1 MLSLTQNIMEL
12 KNTIQNV
19 YNGFLDMIYKKKCL
33 ICGCSKTDD
42 LLCKTCLKDVQF
54 LSCFAHKIYEKIP
67 IYSATIYDKNIKSL
81 IQMLKFKHKKSA
93 SKPLTNILFSYFKK
107 LNLKDDFIIIYPP
120 SFFIKSAQRGY
131 NHMFLIAKEFSKLTG
146 FKVNNKIIIKIKP
159 TKPQYKAKD
168 RRKNIKGSFKI
179 NQKELSKL
187 KNKKLLLIDDIT
199 TSGAT
204 LEEIINCFLKLNF
217 DNITC
222 LTISKTK

>member
-1 MLSLTQNIMEL
+1 
-12 KNTIQNV
+12 
-19 YNGFLDMIYKKKCL
+19 MIYKKKCL

-187 KNKKLLLIDDIT
+187 KDKKLLLIDDIT

>member
-1 MLSLTQNIMEL
+1 MEL
-12 KNTIQNV
+12 KNLTKNI
-19 YNGFLDMIYKKKCL
+19 YNDFLDMIYKKKCL

-54 LSCFAHKIYEKIP
+54 LSYFAHKFYEKIP
-67 IYSATIYDKNIKSL
+67 IYSATIYDKNVKSL

-93 SKPLTNILFSYFKK
+93 AKPLSNILFSYFKK
-107 LNLKDDFIIIYPP
+107 LNLKDDYIIVYPP

-131 NHMFLIAKEFSKLTG
+131 NHMFLIAKEFSKLTD
-146 FKVNNKIIIKIKP
+146 FKINKNLIKKIKP
-159 TKPQYKAKD
+159 TKPQYKVKD

-179 NQKELSKL
+179 NQKELLKL
-187 KNKKLLLIDDIT
+187 KDKKLLLIDDIT

-217 DNITC
+217 NNITC

>member
-1 MLSLTQNIMEL
+1 MEL
-12 KNTIQNV
+12 RKIIPDLYDN
-19 YNGFLDMIYKKKCL
+19 FLNMIYKKKCL

-54 LSCFAHKIYEKIP
+54 LSYFAHKFYNRIP
-67 IYSATIYDKNIKSL
+67 IYSAAIYDKNIKAL

-93 SKPLTNILFSYFKK
+93 SKPLSDILFSYFKK
-107 LNLKDDFIIIYPP
+107 LNLKDDFIIVYPP
-120 SFFIKSAQRGY
+120 SYFIKSAERGY
-131 NHMFLIAKEFSKLTG
+131 NHMFLIAKHFSKLTG
-146 FKVNNKIIIKIKP
+146 FEINKNLIKKIKL

-179 NQKELSKL
+179 NQKELLKL
-187 KNKKLLLIDDIT
+187 KDKKLLLIDDIT

-204 LEEIINCFLKLNF
+204 LEEIINCFLELNF
-217 DNITC
+217 NNITC

>member
-1 MLSLTQNIMEL
+1 
-12 KNTIQNV
+12 
-19 YNGFLDMIYKKKCL
+19 MIYKKKCL

-93 SKPLTNILFSYFKK
+93 SKPLTNILFNYYKK
-107 LNLKDDFIIIYPP
+107 INLKDDFIIIYPP

-159 TKPQYKAKD
+159 TKPKYKVKD

-187 KNKKLLLIDDIT
+187 KDKKLLLIDDIT

-217 DNITC
+217 NNITC